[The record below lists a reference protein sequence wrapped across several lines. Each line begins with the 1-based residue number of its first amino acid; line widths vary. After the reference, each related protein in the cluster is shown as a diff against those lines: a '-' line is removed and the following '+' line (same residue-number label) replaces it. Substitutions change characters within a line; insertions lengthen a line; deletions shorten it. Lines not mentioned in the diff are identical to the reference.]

1 MIPFTVCLA
10 AMIYA
15 LAGGPSSGKTS
26 IIKELEKRQENVIH
40 EAATDWII
48 RKIEAGISEPWKEE
62 NFTLDILK
70 VQLEREELWLFKEER
85 VFVDRGIFDIYP
97 FAMTYGLAGTKT
109 LSEVNQIL
117 NPINL
122 NQWYKAIFFIMPHSA
137 NFSTARTEIRK
148 ESTQE
153 AAELEVATYAIYC
166 SHNNFILVPGGMTSA
181 ERADFILRKIEEIKS
196 QESKRG
202 QNNPKI

>member
-1 MIPFTVCLA
+1 
-10 AMIYA
+10 MIYV

-62 NFTLDILK
+62 SFTLDILK
-70 VQLEREELWLFKEER
+70 VQLEREEPWLFNEER

-97 FAMTYGLAGTKT
+97 FAMAYGLAGTKT

-122 NQWYKAIFFIMPHSA
+122 NQRYKAIFFILPHST
-137 NFSTARTEIRK
+137 NFSTVRTEIRK

-166 SHNNFILVPGGMTSA
+166 SHNNFILVPGGMSPA
-181 ERADFILRKIEEIKS
+181 ERADFILKKIEEIKQIS
-196 QESKRG
+196 LSH
-202 QNNPKI
+202 